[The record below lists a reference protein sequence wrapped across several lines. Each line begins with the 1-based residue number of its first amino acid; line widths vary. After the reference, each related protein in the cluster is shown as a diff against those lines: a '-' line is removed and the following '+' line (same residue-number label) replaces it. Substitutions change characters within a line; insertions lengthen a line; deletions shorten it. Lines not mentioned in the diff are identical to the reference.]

1 MVNRYMRYV
10 SQELSVNVESS
21 YKMCKQDLSVN
32 GESSYEI
39 CKLGVK
45 W

>member
-1 MVNRYMRYV
+1 MVNRHMRCV
-10 SQELSVNVESS
+10 SEE
-21 YKMCKQDLSVN
+21 LSVN

-45 W
+45 C